1 MAIRM
6 ALTSHRTGPDEMKC
20 QVPAAKRLI
29 NAIGSM
35 NFHAKFMSWSM
46 RRRGKVLRIQ
56 MSMAISTRSL
66 AKNQRYEGTQLRKEN
81 GADHPPR
88 KSVIAN
94 PLMANMPMYSPRKK
108 SANLNPEYSTK

>member
-35 NFHAKFMSWSM
+35 NFHAKFISWSM
-46 RRRGKVLRIQ
+46 RRRGSVLRIQ
-56 MSMAISTRSL
+56 MRMAISTRSL
-66 AKNQRYEGTQLRKEN
+66 AKNQKYEGTQMRKEK
-81 GADHPPR
+81 GEFQPPR
-88 KSVIAN
+88 KSVMASPQIAN
-94 PLMANMPMYSPRKK
+94 IPMYSPRKNR
-108 SANLNPEYSTK
+108 ANLKPEYSMK